1 MGNREFTAR
10 AVLVGVLLSL
20 AMVAANTY
28 LGLKVGLTISANI
41 PCSVLALILFHTI
54 LRSKSIAEVNLTQAT
69 GSVGE
74 GIAAGVIFV
83 FPALVLSGA
92 FVPFR
97 SWGAFEY
104 LTVTA
109 AVLAGSTLGVVLTGF
124 LREPMVIA
132 SKELKYPEGVATAE
146 ILKTGMA
153 AFGQGRREGMLGVVA
168 AFFGGMA
175 VKAFSSGIAVM
186 QESISTAYKVGG
198 AAFKLGS
205 DISAALVGVGFIVEF
220 NGAVLI
226 ATGGALAWLVFIPIF
241 TALEPSQ
248 AMAADAA
255 EAIWASKVRYIGVG
269 GMIVGGLWSIIQ
281 IRRQLAAG
289 IRSAA
294 AGFSR
299 ARRSGDPD
307 VSEGSPDLPHGV
319 VWSLIAAGV
328 LLAVVVYFASVGV
341 AGASIATIYTVL
353 AVFFFVAVSVY
364 IVGLIGSTNQPVS
377 GITICTFLLAAVFL
391 FAGGLGGVEAVRTVL
406 LISGV
411 VCLAACL
418 SGTAAQNFKTAILVG
433 GTPRALQAGLIIAV
447 VATSLLAA
455 PLMAF
460 LDGAFHIGSDK
471 LLAPQASMFS
481 AMARGLFMEGSSL
494 PWNMVTLGMIL
505 AVVLIGVGELLRR
518 RGSSF
523 GISPMA
529 VAVGIYLPFTTTLPI
544 LLGGLIHLFL
554 TLRQSDADSL
564 AASIQ
569 KGTVICAGLV
579 AGEALTGIFL
589 AIPVAF
595 DLPLPLPGIPWEPVR
610 SALAFLVLLAL
621 PLLIYHSLHAEEVK
635 HSPQRHKNRRE

>member
-10 AVLVGVLLSL
+10 AVLIGVLLSL
-20 AMVAANTY
+20 AMAAANTY

-41 PCSVLALILFHTI
+41 PCSVLALILFHTL
-54 LRSKSIAEVNLTQAT
+54 LRTDSIAEVNLTQAT

-74 GIAAGVIFV
+74 GMAAGVIFV

-92 FVPFR
+92 FLPFR

-104 LTVTA
+104 LIVTA
-109 AVLAGSTLGVVLTGF
+109 AVLAGSILGVVLTGF
-124 LREPMVIA
+124 LREPMVVA
-132 SKELKYPEGVATAE
+132 STELKFPEGVATAE

-153 AFGQGRREGMLGVVA
+153 AFGQGRREGMTGVAVA
-168 AFFGGMA
+168 FLGGMA
-175 VKAFSSGIAVM
+175 VKVFSSGIAVM
-186 QESISTAYKVGG
+186 QESLSTAFRIGG

-226 ATGGALAWLVFIPIF
+226 ASGGALAWLVFIPLF
-241 TALEPSQ
+241 TALEPTQ
-248 AMAADAA
+248 ALPAEAA
-255 EAIWASKVRYIGVG
+255 EAIWAAKVRYIGVG
-269 GMIVGGLWSIIQ
+269 GMIVGGLWSIFQ
-281 IRRQLAAG
+281 IRQQLAAG

-299 ARRSGDPD
+299 ARNRALRDTEP
-307 VSEGSPDLPHGV
+307 GSADLSHGV
-319 VWSLIAAGV
+319 IWSLIAAGV
-328 LLAVVVYFASVGV
+328 LLAVIVYFASVGV
-341 AGASIATIYTVL
+341 AGASIAAIYTVL

-377 GITICTFLLAAVFL
+377 GITICTFLLAALFL
-391 FAGGLGGVEAVRTVL
+391 FAGGLGGIEAVRTVL
-406 LISGV
+406 LIAGV

-418 SGTAAQNFKTAILVG
+418 SGTAAQNFKTAIVVG
-433 GTPRALQAGLIIAV
+433 GTPRALQAGFIIAV
-447 VATSLLAA
+447 VVTSLLAA

-460 LDGAFHIGSDK
+460 LDGAFQIGSAR

-481 AMARGLFMEGSSL
+481 AMARGLFVEGSSL
-494 PWNMVTLGMIL
+494 PWNMVVLGMLL
-505 AVVLIGVGELLRR
+505 AAVLIGVGELLRR
-518 RGSSF
+518 SGSNF

-554 TLRQSDADSL
+554 SLRQKDAGAFASSL
-564 AASIQ
+564 Q
-569 KGTVICAGLV
+569 RGTVLCAGLV

-589 AIPVAF
+589 ALPIVF
-595 DLPLPLPGIPWEPVR
+595 NVSLPLPAIAWEPAR
-610 SALAFLVLLAL
+610 SALALLVLLGL
-621 PLLIYHSLHAEEVK
+621 PVLVYRSLVTPSHPGEK
-635 HSPQRHKNRRE
+635 HPS